1 MTREE
6 IIKSALKFLAQK
18 QTEQGSWGFSDD
30 NDNEVSWNE
39 VIEWLDQ
46 QPWKDYISRELVI
59 EWLKDKDII
68 KTKNQE
74 ENARKKLAE
83 LPSVTLNHRI
93 GRWIPVEGVY
103 GIVKGVYECSECGR
117 TIFLDDEETS
127 YEDNPYGDYPYC
139 HCGAKMIKP

>member
-1 MTREE
+1 MIREE

-18 QTEQGSWGFSDD
+18 QIEQGSLGFSDD

-74 ENARKKLAE
+74 ENAREKLAE
-83 LPSVTLNHRI
+83 LSSVTPVTLTRPT
-93 GRWIPVEGVY
+93 GYWIHWHPLQEDDDGAY
-103 GIVKGVYECSECGR
+103 MCSNCKHG
-117 TIFLDDEETS
+117 DWDCDTS
-127 YEDNPYGDYPYC
+127 YKHCPF
-139 HCGAKMIKP
+139 CGAKMIKP